1 MGDPAAA
8 AAGAGSS
15 RSRQSRRR
23 QLGRAPS
30 IRSDGGTADAA
41 GQRAGSVAPSTSLSV
56 SGSASGAG
64 RADASASAEVAAE
77 AAVAADRED
86 DSADSQAAA
95 LRAQQWSDVPG
106 ASQTLLW
113 GAGEGDPERAAL
125 IRSLGGRVD
134 EDALLDSKRGG
145 AGAQPQRL
153 TDAGFVGEGS
163 YQGIGS
169 RLGRTR
175 SAAAARGMGRR
186 W

>member
-64 RADASASAEVAAE
+64 RADASASAEVAA
-77 AAVAADRED
+77 VAADRED
-86 DSADSQAAA
+86 DSADSQAAAA